1 MSAPSVK
8 RTWKDY
14 ILLALRGF
22 CMGAADVVPG
32 VSGGTMAFILGIYEE
47 LLAAIQ
53 AVNPS
58 LARRLLQGR
67 WREALDGFPWAFLAV
82 LLTGILLAIATLA
95 KGLSWALHHHP
106 APVWGFFAGLVLASI
121 AVVQRRIERWN
132 GGLLVVAALMG
143 LALYG
148 LVGLVPAATPEAP
161 WFLILSGAL
170 ASCAMILPGISG
182 SFILVLLG
190 KYHYILEAVVARDL
204 GTLGLVALGCG
215 LGLVS
220 IARLLGWLLR
230 RYHDITVAGLT
241 GLLVGSL
248 RALWPWKDGPDRAAG
263 NIWPAAFN
271 SEVLLVLGLVVLGCA
286 LVLGLDRLARRGG

>member
-1 MSAPSVK
+1 MPPAPAH
-8 RTWKDY
+8 RTWKGY
-14 ILLALRGF
+14 FLLGLRGF

-32 VSGGTMAFILGIYEE
+32 VSGGTMAFILGIYQE

-53 AVNPS
+53 AVDLS
-58 LARRLLQGR
+58 LARQLLKGR
-67 WREALDGFPWAFLAV
+67 WREALASFPWRFLGV
-82 LLTGILLAIATLA
+82 LGAGILLAITTLA

-121 AVVQRRIERWN
+121 LVVQRRVEHWS
-132 GGLLVVAALMG
+132 GGLLLAAALA
-143 LALYG
+143 ALLLYV

-190 KYHYILEAVVARDL
+190 KYHYVLEAVVERDL
-204 GTLGLVALGCG
+204 ETLALVALGCA
-215 LGLVS
+215 LGLMS

-230 RYHDITVAGLT
+230 GYHDVTVAGLT

-248 RALWPWKDGPDRAAG
+248 RALWPWKIGPDRAGG
-263 NIWPAAFN
+263 NTWPAAF
-271 SEVLLVLGLVVLGCA
+271 SGEVALVLALVVVGCA
-286 LVLGLDRLARRGG
+286 LVLGLDWMARRRS